1 MRNHPRNLALKIV
14 INRQTVWIHDDIA
27 IAKVRDPESASTW
40 TLESASTS
48 WDLLLGTC
56 LKLAA
61 SSHFNWGWPQKWR
74 AHNNFVIFYLA
85 RCDQTRNYNWLL
97 ITIRSAW
104 SSGKCKSLEYVWF
117 EPTVL
122 KFLRPIAT
130 SRTSWL
136 QAFYSLIAIF

>member
-1 MRNHPRNLALKIV
+1 MLSDEVKGAYGLVSQNLVFFIQMMRNHPRNLALKIV

-61 SSHFNWGWPQKWR
+61 SSHFN
-74 AHNNFVIFYLA
+74 
-85 RCDQTRNYNWLL
+85 
-97 ITIRSAW
+97 
-104 SSGKCKSLEYVWF
+104 
-117 EPTVL
+117 
-122 KFLRPIAT
+122 
-130 SRTSWL
+130 
-136 QAFYSLIAIF
+136 